1 MRKFIIKVLAA
12 GMVLSMSGC
21 GSRENV
27 SGTGE
32 SSVAVQEDKTGENDT
47 EVQEDNTGE
56 NSEDMWTFQAVV
68 KKIEDTA
75 VLIEPVEG
83 AWALNSSDSIR
94 IGKEDFPEGED
105 IKTGDTIEISCD
117 GMVLETYPAMLAK
130 IYDVRLV
137 KSTEKIYAEGN
148 EGNFGLLIPEG
159 WSYEIF
165 GEDNSE
171 EIFGKYGIHFYP
183 EGSEKGY
190 IEVSLQENFGV
201 CGTGL
206 VQQEI
211 NLAGDRAVAGYYDE
225 AQKIWDFI
233 RFEGK
238 NEKIVAQQYEAEE
251 WFAENKDTIMDILDS
266 LEYYA
271 KIQF

>member
-1 MRKFIIKVLAA
+1 MRKFIITVLAA

-56 NSEDMWTFQAVV
+56 NSDDMWTFQAVV
-68 KKIEDTA
+68 KKIEDTT

-83 AWALNSSDSIR
+83 ALNSSDSIR
-94 IGKEDFPEGED
+94 IGKEDLPESED
-105 IKTGDTIEISCD
+105 IKTGDTLEISCD
-117 GMVLETYPAMLAK
+117 GMVLETYPAMLAE
-130 IYDVRLV
+130 IYEVRLV
-137 KSTEKIYAEGN
+137 KSTEKIYAEGS
-148 EGNFGLLIPEG
+148 EGKFGLLIPEG

-165 GEDNSE
+165 GEDKSE

-190 IEVSLQENFGV
+190 IEVSLHENFGV

-211 NLAGDRAVAGYYDE
+211 SLAGDRAVAGYYDE
-225 AQKIWDFI
+225 AQQIWDFI

-238 NEKIVAQQYEAEE
+238 NEKIVAQQYEAKE

-271 KIQF
+271 RIQF